1 MHFTRVNVT
10 AMDASHG
17 NPRLGFEGEGW
28 VAYTAPGKRYATRVH
43 VSYKPGPGRWVV
55 DGVQFADFRVTARDL
70 RDFPLG
76 KIEVWINQLA
86 QQGLVAM
93 IDAKRPELS
102 DTPHF
107 AITDDT
113 ATWTPKLPPAPAKG
127 PKGDDFYRFI
137 GEVYGKAAMVST
149 RPAAELAK
157 VWEVPVTTVHRWIRE
172 ARRRGHLPPAEPG
185 RRG

>member
-1 MHFTRVNVT
+1 
-10 AMDASHG
+10 MDAPHA
-17 NPRLGFEGEGW
+17 RLDFKGDGW
-28 VAYTAPGKRYATRVH
+28 VAYTSSSQRYAVNVH
-43 VSYKPGPGRWVV
+43 VTYKPTPDRWVI
-55 DGVQFADFRVTARDL
+55 DEIRYALPRITARHL
-70 RDFPLG
+70 RDLPLG
-76 KIEVWINQLA
+76 KIEVWVNQLA
-86 QQGLVAM
+86 QQGFVAM

-107 AITDDT
+107 AITEDT
-113 ATWTPKLPPAPAKG
+113 ATWAPKLPPAPSKG

-137 GEVYGKAAMVST
+137 GDVYGKAATVST

-172 ARRRGHLPPAEPG
+172 ARRRGHLPPAEAG